1 MIENIQK
8 RLLAKL
14 PFWKEMKPKLDSTL
28 IVFHR
33 NFSRK
38 RFIHKCL
45 PTHEPGAENI
55 GHAYFSCGPP
65 LLEGGRVWGVVVKA
79 AKWLIEREEHIQPNW
94 NLHRMLGNTDE
105 EIDGTDAE
113 DEENGGCERYS
124 KHFLRADDF
133 ITSGFMWALLHLVS
147 LFADLLGAIE
157 NWCSGCRCHPRDLR
171 EYLGMQISHIN
182 CPLRLCRAPDLAC
195 GALDRFFTLMSSTL
209 VAQVRAAHATTL
221 TAVEQGKIVDYF
233 NFSKQ
238 FIYVELILRVER
250 GWSALPLRALGM
262 GNEDEEVAI
271 DCLIDCLA
279 QFEAMQPEDMTVFE
293 WTLFSRAGPGRGQV
307 IAVVQGTHTFAE
319 VPLVQRYR
327 MIAQFLPCMEAS
339 VERRHAQIH
348 SSIRAAPYHSAA
360 CLRKAEILAEL
371 ESGVEEASRFFGSGQ
386 KELRRT
392 HWNDISS

>member
-8 RLLAKL
+8 RLLGKL
-14 PFWKEMKPKLDSTL
+14 PFWEEMKRKLDSTL

-33 NFSRK
+33 AFSRK

-45 PTHEPGAENI
+45 PKHERGSENI
-55 GHAYFSCGPP
+55 GHEYFSCGPP

-79 AKWLIEREEHIQPNW
+79 TKWLLERQEHIQANW
-94 NLHRMLGNTDE
+94 NLHRMLGNMDE
-105 EIDGTDAE
+105 GNDGTDAE

-124 KHFLRADDF
+124 KHFLRANDF
-133 ITSGFMWALLHLVS
+133 ITSGFMWALCHLVS

-171 EYLGMQISHIN
+171 EYLGMKISDIN

-195 GALDRFFTLMSSTL
+195 GALDRFFTLISSTL

-238 FIYVELILRVER
+238 YIYVELVLRVDR

-262 GNEDEEVAI
+262 GNEDEEVAK

-293 WTLFSRAGPGRGQV
+293 WTLFARGGPGRGQV
-307 IAVVQGTHTFAE
+307 IAVVQGTHTFAQ

-327 MIAQFLPCMEAS
+327 MISQFLPCMEAS

-348 SSIRAAPYHSAA
+348 SSIRAAPNHTAA
-360 CLRKAEILAEL
+360 FTSVQGLRKAEILAEL
-371 ESGVEEASRFFGSGQ
+371 ESGVEEASRFSGQ
-386 KELRRT
+386 GKKK
-392 HWNDISS
+392 S